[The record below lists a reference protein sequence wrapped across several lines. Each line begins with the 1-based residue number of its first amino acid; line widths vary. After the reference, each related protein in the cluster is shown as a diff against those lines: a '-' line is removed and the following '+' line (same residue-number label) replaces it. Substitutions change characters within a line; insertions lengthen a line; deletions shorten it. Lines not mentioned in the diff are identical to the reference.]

1 MRYEE
6 EPLEPEIETTF
17 LIRFD
22 GGRGLLALE
31 KLSPR
36 LKRRRNSM
44 ILTRFNSHGNS
55 LNDEIIRPI
64 LSRVMNELTHSLHF
78 PLSEQKEEEVRV
90 KVQDVVNVLEGFKDG
105 LDPLERQVREVFH
118 GIVRG
123 RIWKG

>member
-1 MRYEE
+1 MKSLGRF
-6 EPLEPEIETTF
+6 F
-17 LIRFD
+17 LVWR
-22 GGRGLLALE
+22 LL
-31 KLSPR
+31 R
-36 LKRRRNSM
+36 HVSM
-44 ILTRFNSHGNS
+44 IT
-55 LNDEIIRPI
+55 IT
-64 LSRVMNELTHSLHF
+64 LSKKNLSASSTRVMNELTHSLHF